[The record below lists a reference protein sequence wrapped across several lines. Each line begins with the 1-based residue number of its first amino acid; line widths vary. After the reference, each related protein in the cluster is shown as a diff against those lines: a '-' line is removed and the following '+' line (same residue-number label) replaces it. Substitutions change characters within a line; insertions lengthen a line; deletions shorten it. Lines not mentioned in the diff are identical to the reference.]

1 MAEQLPVFELE
12 EWFRRFAFVPGMT
25 NLSPSNPSS
34 PSVAELLALSGRR
47 ADEIGSVSLDY
58 GETKGAPALREAIA
72 GLYET
77 VSPDEVMVTSGAVE
91 AITVCLVAL
100 VGRGTRV
107 VLETPIYGSYEPLLR
122 RLGAEVTTYELS
134 RADSYEYDTGRLAD
148 LLEETRA
155 ELLVVNPFNNPT
167 GRGIDSAGAFREV
180 VALAADLG
188 TKVLSDE
195 VFRQIGLVGPPL
207 PSVMDLGEGGVAVGD
222 MTKPWGL
229 GGLRIG
235 WLATRDRELLEHALN
250 VRDYT
255 TNSNSSVSEY
265 LAGVALEAREVLL
278 ERALAVAR
286 GSFAEVDALVSASGG
301 ALSWIG
307 PAGGYC
313 GWVEVSTERESSVP
327 ELCAALALDTH
338 QLFLPGAVFGQ
349 QWSRHVRIGLTAGAA
364 PLRAGL
370 EALVQLL

>member
-1 MAEQLPVFELE
+1 MAEQLPIFELE

-34 PSVAELLALSGRR
+34 PSVAELLALGGRSL
-47 ADEIGSVSLDY
+47 DEAGSVSLDY
-58 GETKGAPALREAIA
+58 GETKGAPGLREAIA
-72 GLYET
+72 GLYEN

-91 AITVCLVAL
+91 AITLCLVAL

-107 VLETPIYGSYEPLLR
+107 ILETPIYGSYEPLLR
-122 RLGAEVTTYELS
+122 RLGAEVATYELS
-134 RADSYEYDTGRLAD
+134 PADSYEYAADRLAD
-148 LLEETRA
+148 LLEESRA

-167 GRGIDSAGAFREV
+167 GRGIDSPGAFREV
-180 VALAADLG
+180 VALAEHLG

-195 VFRQIGLVGPPL
+195 VFRQINLVGPSL
-207 PSVMDLGEGGVAVGD
+207 PSVLDLGEGGVAIGD

-235 WLATRDRELLEHALN
+235 WLATRDQELLEQALN

-265 LAGVALEAREVLL
+265 LAEVALAARDPLL
-278 ERALAVAR
+278 ERALRGARESLAAVDNLIRA
-286 GSFAEVDALVSASGG
+286 SAG
-301 ALSWIG
+301 ALRWVA

-313 GWVEVSTERESSVP
+313 GWIEVSGESEASVP
-327 ELCAALALDTH
+327 ELCAELALDTH
-338 QLFLPGAVFGQ
+338 QLLLPGAVFGQ

-364 PLRAGL
+364 PLLAGL
-370 EALVQLL
+370 EALAQLV

>member
-1 MAEQLPVFELE
+1 MAEQLPVFALE

-34 PSVAELLALSGRR
+34 PRVAELLALSGKTI
-47 ADEIGSVSLDY
+47 DEVGSVSLDY

-77 VSPDEVMVTSGAVE
+77 LSPDDVMVTSGAVE

-122 RLGAEVTTYELS
+122 RLGAEVATYELS
-134 RADSYEYDTGRLAD
+134 PADSYEYDADRLAD
-148 LLEETRA
+148 LLEKTRA

-167 GRGIDSAGAFREV
+167 GRGIDSPGAFREV
-180 VALAADLG
+180 VALAAELG

-195 VFRQIGLVGPPL
+195 VFRQIDLVGLPL
-207 PSVMDLGEGGVAVGD
+207 PSVLDLGEGGVAIGD

-235 WLATRDRELLEHALN
+235 WLATRDRELLERALN

-255 TNSNSSVSEY
+255 TNSNSSVSEH
-265 LAGVALEAREVLL
+265 LAEVALAARGPLI
-278 ERALAVAR
+278 ERALAGAR
-286 GSFAEVDALVSASGG
+286 ESLAAVDSLIRASAG
-301 ALSWIG
+301 ALSWVA
-307 PAGGYC
+307 PVGGYC
-313 GWVEVSTERESSVP
+313 GWVEVGSERELSVP
-327 ELCAALALDTH
+327 ELCAELALDTH
-338 QLFLPGAVFGQ
+338 QLLLPGVVFGQ

-364 PLRAGL
+364 PLCAGL
-370 EALVQLL
+370 EALLQLL